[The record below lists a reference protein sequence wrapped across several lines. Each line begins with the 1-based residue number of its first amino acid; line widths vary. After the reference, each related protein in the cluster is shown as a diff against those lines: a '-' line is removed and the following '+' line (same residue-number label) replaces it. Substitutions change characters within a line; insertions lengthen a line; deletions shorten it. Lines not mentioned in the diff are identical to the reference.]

1 MRDGSP
7 CGLLVARDGERCY
20 RHETP
25 EDARHRLASELVV
38 QSRTRAEVLVPDRVV
53 SALDHC
59 ARLVTSEQWRDAVAG
74 MVITRVPDKTW
85 TSLLTSG
92 RSDRCLALANTAADV
107 LIAGKSPRGPLFRRM
122 RVAAGMGRTDQR
134 FARQLAKR
142 IKLPAAARATAVG
155 RGLQVT
161 GILLC
166 LADGQ
171 DLDRCQCFVDLA
183 RTEFKQRVK
192 QILVA
197 AAHDWVNLA
206 LYPGRGQHGRTLGEV
221 RPMRYRAEA
230 EQSRTDLPPVSR
242 TDLPPYQ
249 PRHELPSTLSRTDLP
264 PVRQPRHELPST
276 QSRTD
281 LPPVRQ
287 PRHELPSTQSRT
299 DLPPVRQRIDLGP
312 RPVHPEIPPMRAAD
326 SDIRPVRPRTELGPN
341 AMWRQGP
348 AES

>member
-1 MRDGSP
+1 MAQCGALMRDGTP
-7 CGLLVARDGERCY
+7 CGLLVAHEGESCY

-25 EDARHRLASELVV
+25 EEAGRRLASELVV
-38 QSRTRAEVLVPDRVV
+38 QSRGRAEVLVPDRVV

-74 MVITRVPDKTW
+74 MVIDRVPDKTW
-85 TSLLTSG
+85 TALLTSG
-92 RSDRCLALANTAADV
+92 RSDRCLALADTAADV
-107 LIAGKSPRGPLFRRM
+107 LIAGKSPRGPVTRRM
-122 RVAAGMGRTDQR
+122 RVAAGLGRTDQR
-134 FARQLAKR
+134 FARQLARR

-206 LYPGRGQHGRTLGEV
+206 LYPGRGQRGRTLGEV
-221 RPMRYRAEA
+221 RPLRYRAEA
-230 EQSRTDLPPVSR
+230 QTGTDLPPISRTDLPPVSR
-242 TDLPPYQ
+242 TDLPPVR
-249 PRHELPSTLSRTDLP
+249 PHTDFPSMPSRTNLPPARPHNGFPSTPARTNP
-264 PVRQPRHELPST
+264 PAE
-276 QSRTD
+276 
-281 LPPVRQ
+281 
-287 PRHELPSTQSRT
+287 
-299 DLPPVRQRIDLGP
+299 RQRIDLGP
-312 RPVHPEIPPMRAAD
+312 RPAYTEIPPMRSS
-326 SDIRPVRPRTELGPN
+326 SDIRPVWPRTELGPN